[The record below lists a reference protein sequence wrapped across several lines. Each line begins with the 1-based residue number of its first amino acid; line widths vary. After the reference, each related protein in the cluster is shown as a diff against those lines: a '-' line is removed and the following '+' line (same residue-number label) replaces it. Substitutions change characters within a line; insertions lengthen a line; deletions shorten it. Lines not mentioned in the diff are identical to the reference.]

1 MKLTFSKKLYL
12 LVFTPLF
19 FFIVFSLYILNIYI
33 QDLNYLKTLENQTIL
48 SVKIG
53 ELVHNLQKER
63 GASAGYLGSNG
74 KKLKLEMLSIR
85 EDSDKTL
92 NSLNN
97 FLKSYKVDNQKIK
110 FKLNKA
116 LEDLSLLNEYRR
128 KILNLDYSTK
138 DAVIYYTNMHSDF
151 FKVIKEI
158 VKESNN
164 AKLKQYLSSY
174 LNFLLAKEN
183 SGIERAVV
191 TGALAK
197 NIISLKMHDKILD
210 KIIKQNIYLDLFKE
224 ESKKEFVISLEKIL
238 SSNIS
243 KEVLSIRKIVL
254 SKNKDF
260 NIEPDKW
267 FNIITEKINLLKN
280 LEKNIE
286 KDLLLTIKNNISNT
300 YKVLI
305 FLSIFT
311 FILTFSLIIISILIL
326 KKTINRFNILNIK
339 LKNAINNHD
348 FEQTIEI
355 VNNDEIGEIEK
366 SINFLFSTI
375 KSNMDNN
382 EYQLKEIEKSR
393 LEVEHSLKK
402 SEEDLKINNLQ
413 SDNIIKNI
421 TESNNTLRENSL
433 ILEDT
438 NKLNEVNKSKINKVV
453 EDTTNVKNKMDF
465 LLEKVNSTVSSSEDL
480 LESSKDIQSVTS
492 LIKDISEQTNLLALN
507 AAIEA
512 ARAGEYGRGFAVVA
526 DEVRKLAEKTQ
537 KATTEIEV
545 SIAALG
551 QNMEEN
557 IENTKEVNLELVETD
572 KILTIFITELNS
584 MIENINIS
592 MNNTSNVS
600 MGIKLELTKLEHL
613 LTKVNTYKKA
623 LNKDFYISTSEECN
637 FSKFYKDNLSKYKSI
652 SEWRD
657 LDSIH
662 TNFHS
667 LITNISYNNDN
678 NLENLEKMEYLSD
691 RLFSLLNEFKRK
703 ILS

>member
-1 MKLTFSKKLYL
+1 MTLTFSKKLYL

-33 QDLNYLKTLENQTIL
+33 QDLNYLKTLGNQTIL

-92 NSLNN
+92 KSLNN
-97 FLKSYKVDNQKIK
+97 FLKSYKINNQKIK
-110 FKLNKA
+110 LKLNKA
-116 LEDLSLLNEYRR
+116 LEDLSLLNKYRS

-138 DAVIYYTNMHSDF
+138 NAVTYYTNMHADF
-151 FKVIKEI
+151 LKVIKEI

-164 AKLKQYLSSY
+164 AELKQYLSSY
-174 LNFLLAKEN
+174 SNFLLAKEN

-197 NIISLKMHDKILD
+197 NVITLKMHDKILD

-243 KEVLSIRKIVL
+243 KEVISIRKIVL
-254 SKNKDF
+254 SRNKDF

-267 FNIITEKINLLKN
+267 FKIITEKINLLKN

-286 KDLLLTIKNNISNT
+286 NDLIITIKDKISNT
-300 YKVLI
+300 YTILV

-311 FILTFSLIIISILIL
+311 FILTFSLITISILIL
-326 KKTINRFNILNIK
+326 KQTIKRFNLLNIK
-339 LKNAINNHD
+339 LKNAIDTHNFD
-348 FEQTIEI
+348 QSIKI
-355 VNNDEIGEIEK
+355 INNDEIGEIEK

-393 LEVEHSLKK
+393 LNVEKSLKK

-421 TESNNTLRENSL
+421 TESNNTLKENSL

-438 NKLNEVNKSKINKVV
+438 NKLNEENKTKINKVV

-600 MGIKLELTKLEHL
+600 MGIKLELIKLEHL
-613 LTKVNTYKKA
+613 LTKVNTYKKS
-623 LNKDFYISTSEECN
+623 LNKDFYISASEKCN
-637 FSKFYKDNLSKYKSI
+637 FSKFYKDNYNKYKSI
-652 SEWRD
+652 MEWIK
-657 LDSIH
+657 LDPIH

-667 LITNISYNNDN
+667 LINNISYDNEN
-678 NLENLEKMEYLSD
+678 NLKNLKDMESLSNK
-691 RLFSLLNEFKRK
+691 LFLLLNEFKRK